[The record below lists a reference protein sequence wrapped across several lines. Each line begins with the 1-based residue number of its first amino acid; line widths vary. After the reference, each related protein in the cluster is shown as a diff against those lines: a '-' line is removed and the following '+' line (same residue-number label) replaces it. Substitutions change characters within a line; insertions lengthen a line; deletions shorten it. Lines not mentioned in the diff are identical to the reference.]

1 MDKKQ
6 IKMMKIMSKRKILV
20 FMLVVVLVCGIV
32 VMLGGCENNGTE
44 EGEISFTQGLEYKL
58 NLDDTYSVVGI
69 GVATAVDEIVI
80 PNKYEGKTVASVG
93 EKAFYNCTKIKS
105 VTLPNSITKIQANA
119 FALCDNLKKISLPEN
134 LTEIGD
140 NAFYKCVAIENLTFE
155 EKLEIIGENAF
166 FSCSSLKNLDFPK
179 SVKQFGSNALE
190 GCSSLTNLTLP
201 FLGSSREDISTAT
214 LSYLFGNTNSDVRN
228 INKLTAPNEDNQK
241 SVPNSLKKVVLIS
254 GNIGEKAFY
263 QCESIENV
271 TISDSTYEIG
281 NYAFYGCVN
290 LEAIVIP
297 NSVKTIGNNAFEGC
311 VKLKSIDIP
320 SSVSKIG
327 SYAFKNCIGIQ
338 SLTLAE
344 GVSEIG
350 EFAFE
355 QCSSLAEILIPDSVF
370 SIGISAFSSCSN
382 LKKVVIGKGLTTIE
396 NGVFNGAIALESL
409 EIGANVAKIGLNA
422 FNGCSS
428 LKILSL
434 PASVNEIANM
444 AFMNCTS
451 LIEIKVDEKNSTFKG
466 EGNCLIKGNV
476 FILGCK
482 TSVIPNG
489 VVRIKENAFKNCEG
503 LISIN
508 IPSSVEEVSSQAF
521 VGCNQLQSFVV
532 DSKNTKYRAESNYL
546 IEIDSVYGDI
556 LLLAGNSEET
566 FRRIPNTIAII
577 GENSFQNCGSLTN
590 ITLPSSIREI
600 KNNAFANC
608 NSLTDIVFEGSKEEW
623 ISINKD
629 NWCNFENS
637 ITISCIDGKLDQFEN
652 ELE

>member
-1 MDKKQ
+1 
-6 IKMMKIMSKRKILV
+6 MKIRRILV
-20 FMLVVVLVCGIV
+20 VIFV
-32 VMLGGCENNGTE
+32 VMLMSVIVVALSGCKDKDELGE
-44 EGEISFTQGLEYKL
+44 EPPVANVQTLEYKL
-58 NLDDTYSVVGI
+58 NNDDTYSVIGI
-69 GVATAVDEIVI
+69 GSADNSEKIEILEE
-80 PNKYEGKTVASVG
+80 YEGKSVTG
-93 EKAFYNCTKIKS
+93 IDEKAFVDCI
-105 VTLPNSITKIQANA
+105 
-119 FALCDNLKKISLPEN
+119 NLKILKIPASIKY
-134 LTEIGD
+134 IGR
-140 NAFYKCVAIENLTFE
+140 
-155 EKLEIIGENAF
+155 
-166 FSCSSLKNLDFPK
+166 
-179 SVKQFGSNALE
+179 NALE
-190 GCSSLTNLTLP
+190 GCSNLVSLTLP
-201 FLGSSREDISTAT
+201 FLGSSINDMPNAK
-214 LSYLFGNTNSDVRN
+214 LSYLFGDDN
-228 INKLTAPNEDNQK
+228 IVVN
-241 SVPNSLKKVVLIS
+241 LKKVVLA
-254 GNIGEKAFY
+254 GGHIGEKAFY

-281 NYAFYGCVN
+281 NYAFYACNN

-311 VKLKSIDIP
+311 AKLKCIDIP
-320 SSVSKIG
+320 SSVSTIG
-327 SYAFKNCIGIQ
+327 GYAFKNCIGIQ

-382 LKKVVIGKGLTTIE
+382 LKKVIIGKGLTTIE
-396 NGVFNGAIALESL
+396 NGMFNGAIALESL
-409 EIGANVAKIGLNA
+409 EIGANVAKIALNA

-451 LIEIKVDEKNSTFKG
+451 LIEINVDKKNSTFKG

-476 FILGCK
+476 LILGCK

>member
-1 MDKKQ
+1 
-6 IKMMKIMSKRKILV
+6 MKIRRILV
-20 FMLVVVLVCGIV
+20 VIFV
-32 VMLGGCENNGTE
+32 VMLMSVIVVALSGCKDKDELGE
-44 EGEISFTQGLEYKL
+44 EPSVANVQTLEYKL
-58 NLDDTYSVVGI
+58 NNDDTYSVIGI
-69 GVATAVDEIVI
+69 GSADNSEKIEILEE
-80 PNKYEGKTVASVG
+80 YEGKSVTG
-93 EKAFYNCTKIKS
+93 IDEKAFVDCI
-105 VTLPNSITKIQANA
+105 
-119 FALCDNLKKISLPEN
+119 NLKILKIPASIKY
-134 LTEIGD
+134 IGR
-140 NAFYKCVAIENLTFE
+140 
-155 EKLEIIGENAF
+155 
-166 FSCSSLKNLDFPK
+166 
-179 SVKQFGSNALE
+179 NALE
-190 GCSSLTNLTLP
+190 GCSNLVSLTLP
-201 FLGSSREDISTAT
+201 FLGSSINDMPNAK
-214 LSYLFGNTNSDVRN
+214 LSYLFGDDN
-228 INKLTAPNEDNQK
+228 IVVN
-241 SVPNSLKKVVLIS
+241 LKKVVLA
-254 GNIGEKAFY
+254 GGHIGEKAFY

-271 TISDSTYEIG
+271 TISDSAYKIGNYAFYGCVNLEAIVIPNSVKTIG

-311 VKLKSIDIP
+311 AKLKCIDIP
-320 SSVSKIG
+320 SSVSTIG
-327 SYAFKNCIGIQ
+327 GYAFKNCIGIQ

-382 LKKVVIGKGLTTIE
+382 LKKVVIGKGLTAIE

-409 EIGANVAKIGLNA
+409 EIGANVAQIGLNA
-422 FNGCSS
+422 FIGCSS

-451 LIEIKVDEKNSTFKG
+451 LIEINVDEKNSTFKG

-476 FILGCK
+476 LILGCK

-532 DSKNTKYRAESNYL
+532 DSKNTKYRAESNCL